1 MKYTCFDIMY
11 DTDSEYVI
19 LPTKL
24 IVDVDYRLKGLQ
36 LEEALSDAISE
47 KTGFCHFGFK
57 FNKTGKKKKK

>member
-11 DTDSEYVI
+11 DTDGEYVI

-24 IVDVDYRLKGLQ
+24 IVDVHHSLKGIQ

-57 FNKTGKKKKK
+57 FKKTPKTKKK